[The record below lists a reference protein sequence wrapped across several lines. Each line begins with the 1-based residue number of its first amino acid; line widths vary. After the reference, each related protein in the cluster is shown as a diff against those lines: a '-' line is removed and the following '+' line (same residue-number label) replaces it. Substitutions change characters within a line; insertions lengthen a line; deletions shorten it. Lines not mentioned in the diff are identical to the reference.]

1 VFSASV
7 WASSIPVESTGK
19 EKEKEKEKLLESV
32 SLEMQSIRFG
42 LFLFSVCHV
51 ILVVQDTPHDPN
63 LWRYVRNLEL
73 LKHAIPDPGRPNA
86 TDQIPFPTPTDPH
99 NTLLFGDRRVEFL
112 PQIGSPLFFPPLFH
126 FFLILIQMDLFS
138 SSFSLV
144 FVVNKVHQDF
154 FLRNAY
160 LSTTSQLQ
168 TLFKDSHLQM
178 SGHVRMPENLI
189 TFNTESTTRHLHL
202 FLLPREEP
210 NTPKPAATAALNLED
225 QSPFASILNRPFG
238 PRVASFQRLS
248 EQLRNQLFALPRR
261 VYPHPPP
268 SERDWF
274 KASAKIWDRIL
285 HSDTANKF
293 ARHLHDSI
301 AKPVV

>member
-1 VFSASV
+1 MSLDTAAKVSASHL
-7 WASSIPVESTGK
+7 A
-19 EKEKEKEKLLESV
+19 
-32 SLEMQSIRFG
+32 
-42 LFLFSVCHV
+42 
-51 ILVVQDTPHDPN
+51 
-63 LWRYVRNLEL
+63 
-73 LKHAIPDPGRPNA
+73 
-86 TDQIPFPTPTDPH
+86 
-99 NTLLFGDRRVEFL
+99 
-112 PQIGSPLFFPPLFH
+112 
-126 FFLILIQMDLFS
+126 
-138 SSFSLV
+138 
-144 FVVNKVHQDF
+144 
-154 FLRNAY
+154 RNAY
-160 LSTTSQLQ
+160 LYVRQSTLRQ
-168 TLFKDSHLQM
+168 
-178 SGHVRMPENLI
+178 VIN
-189 TFNTESTTRHLHL
+189 NTESTTRHLHL

>member
-1 VFSASV
+1 MFSASV

-138 SSFSLV
+138 SSFSSVCGQQGPSRFLPAKCLPQHHLTAPNSLQGLTSPDERARSNAREPHH
-144 FVVNKVHQDF
+144 FQHRVH
-154 FLRNAY
+154 
-160 LSTTSQLQ
+160 
-168 TLFKDSHLQM
+168 
-178 SGHVRMPENLI
+178 
-189 TFNTESTTRHLHL
+189 
-202 FLLPREEP
+202 
-210 NTPKPAATAALNLED
+210 
-225 QSPFASILNRPFG
+225 
-238 PRVASFQRLS
+238 
-248 EQLRNQLFALPRR
+248 
-261 VYPHPPP
+261 HPPP
-268 SERDWF
+268 PSLPAAPRGAKHP
-274 KASAKIWDRIL
+274 KACRHHRRSQPRRSVPLRL
-285 HSDTANKF
+285 HS
-293 ARHLHDSI
+293 
-301 AKPVV
+301 